1 MISRFFK
8 LFITVFNLKNLQW
21 HMISGPILLLMIL
34 SMMII
39 PLPAFI
45 LDLFF
50 TFNIA
55 LSIIILLVAMF
66 TENSLEFISFPSVLL
81 FTTLLRL
88 ALNIASTRII
98 LLKGHTGDSAAGNV
112 VQSFGHFLVGSN
124 FSIGIVIFIML
135 IIINF
140 IVITKGAGRIAEVG
154 ARFALDGMPG
164 KQMAIDADLNSG
176 LINQKEAKRR
186 RLEVSQEAEFYG
198 AMDGASKFVRGDAIA
213 GILIM
218 IINIIGGLFIGI
230 IQHKMLFLKASQTY
244 TLLTIGDGL
253 VAQIPALL
261 ISIAAGVMVTRISN
275 NQKITEQMV
284 NQLFSDPF
292 SIFFSGC
299 LLGILGLIPG
309 MPIVVFLLVICMFF
323 MLGYLLFYDKKDSTN
338 SVFSDNFSEISRHN
352 FLKEASWND
361 IQLEDSIRIELGSEL
376 MTIADINKTDN
387 LLVKIRG
394 IRKKFAEEIGFL
406 PPSVR
411 ISNNFDLKPLRY
423 RILIKGAEFSS
434 GKALLNFWLAIN
446 TGNSKLV
453 LSDKEVIEPV
463 FGIQSYWIDE
473 TLKNKARDNNFTIV
487 DVTSMI
493 ATHFN
498 QIIYKYMDELFGC
511 YEAQKLLD
519 RVNTIIPKLV
529 EELVPNLINLSI
541 LSKILKNLLSE
552 QIVIRDMKTII
563 ETLLEY
569 SLTNKDPDFLTSV
582 VRIAL
587 GKTIIQKVFSNY
599 NDIKI
604 IGLDK
609 KLENIL
615 LQSLD
620 SSQGV
625 IEPGLADT
633 LLLQTEKAIKNQ
645 QSIGAPIVLVVS
657 HNLRV
662 FLSKFLRTRFH
673 DIIVLSNMEI
683 KDYRKIY
690 VTSVIGNMN

>member
-1 MISRFFK
+1 MISRFLK
-8 LFITVFNLKNLQW
+8 LFITVFNLKHLQW

-34 SMMII
+34 SMMIL

-66 TENSLEFISFPSVLL
+66 TKNSLEFISFPSILL

-88 ALNIASTRII
+88 ALNIASTRVI
-98 LLKGHTGDSAAGNV
+98 LLKGHTGSSAAGNV
-112 VQSFGHFLVGSN
+112 VRSFGHFLVGSN
-124 FSIGIVIFIML
+124 FSIGIVIFVML

-176 LINQKEAKRR
+176 LINQKEANKR
-186 RLEVSQEAEFYG
+186 RLEVNQEAEFYG

-218 IINIIGGLFIGI
+218 VINIIGGLFIGI
-230 IQHKMLFLKASQTY
+230 IQHKMFFLKASQTY

-275 NQKITEQMV
+275 NQRITEQMI

-309 MPIVVFLLVICMFF
+309 MPTVVFILVICIFF
-323 MLGYLLFYDKKDSTN
+323 TLGYLLFHEKKNGSKIEL
-338 SVFSDNFSEISRHN
+338 SENFSETSELN
-352 FLKEASWND
+352 LLKEVSWND
-361 IQLEDSIRIELGSEL
+361 VRLEDTIRIELGSEL
-376 MTIADINKTDN
+376 MIIADINTTDN
-387 LLVKIRG
+387 LLIKIRG
-394 IRKKFAEEIGFL
+394 IRKKFAQEIGFL
-406 PPSVR
+406 TPSVCIR
-411 ISNNFDLKPLRY
+411 NNLDLKPFVY
-423 RILIKGAEFSS
+423 KIMIKGAEFSR
-434 GKALLNFWLAIN
+434 GEALLNYWLAIN
-446 TGNSKLV
+446 TGNSELV

-463 FGIQSYWIDE
+463 FGLKSFWIKE
-473 TLKNKARDNNFTIV
+473 TLKKNAQDNGFTVV
-487 DVTSMI
+487 DASSMV

-498 QIIYKYMDELFGC
+498 HIIYKHMDELFGC
-511 YEAQKLLD
+511 YEAQKLLN
-519 RVNTIIPKLV
+519 RVSKIMPKLV
-529 EELVPNLINLSI
+529 EELIPNLINLSI

-552 QIVIRDMKTII
+552 QVSIRDMKTII

-587 GKTIIQKVFSNY
+587 GKSIIQKIFHN
-599 NDIKI
+599 NKNIKI
-604 IGLDK
+604 IGLDV

-615 LQSLD
+615 IQSLE
-620 SSQGV
+620 SGQET
-625 IEPGLADT
+625 IEPELANT
-633 LLLQTEKAIKNQ
+633 LLSQTEKAIKNQ
-645 QSIGAPIVLVVS
+645 QLIGAPIVLVVN
-657 HNLRV
+657 HNLRS
-662 FLSKFLRTRFH
+662 FLSKFLRVRYNEIT
-673 DIIVLSNMEI
+673 VLSNMEI
-683 KDYRKIY
+683 KNNLKIY
-690 VTSVIGNMN
+690 VTSVIGSMN